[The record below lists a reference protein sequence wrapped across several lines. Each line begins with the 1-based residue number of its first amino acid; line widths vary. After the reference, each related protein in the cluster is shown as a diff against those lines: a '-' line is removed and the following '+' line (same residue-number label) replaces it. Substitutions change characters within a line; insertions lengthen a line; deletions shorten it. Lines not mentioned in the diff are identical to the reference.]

1 MGENHMSQLS
11 KDQNRNL
18 KNGLES
24 KLFEPVKMGAWNLR
38 SRTAMA
44 PLTRCFADDQTGVV
58 GDDVVEYYRKRAA
71 DGIGLIISE
80 GTVIS
85 PRGKGYPG
93 IPGIYSEE
101 QIQGW
106 KKVTDAV
113 HKEGGTMIAQIW
125 HVGRLSH
132 HELAGNLPPQAP
144 SAIPAE
150 GLVSRFRKPYDIP
163 EEMTIADIREVV
175 SQYTQAAKNA
185 IEAGF
190 DGVEIHA
197 AHGYLIDQFNS
208 DITNHRTDQY
218 GGNLAQRLTF
228 MKEVIR
234 AVIDAIGTERTMI
247 RFSAHKADVPNYM
260 WEDPETAIRTF
271 VEAFKEV
278 GAILLHPSIMQFNRV
293 LADGKTM
300 HQLVR
305 KYWDGVI
312 VGVGSLDPEMGEQA
326 LEEGTIDVA
335 AFGRP
340 LISNPNF
347 LHRLKNGEE
356 LEEYD
361 AKKHLNILV

>member
-1 MGENHMSQLS
+1 MAQIS
-11 KDQNRNL
+11 KEINSLGNL

-24 KLFEPVKMGAWNLR
+24 KLFEPIKIGAWNLR
-38 SRTAMA
+38 SRIAMA
-44 PLTRCFADDQTGVV
+44 PLTRSFADDQTGVV
-58 GDDVVEYYRKRAA
+58 GEDIVEYYRKRAA
-71 DGIGLIISE
+71 DGVGLIISE

-85 PRGKGYPG
+85 PRGKGNPG
-93 IPGIYSEE
+93 VPGIYSDE
-101 QIQGW
+101 QIMGW

-150 GLVSRFRKPYDIP
+150 GLVSRFRKPYDVP
-163 EEMTIADIREVV
+163 EEMTIEDINEVIN
-175 SQYTQAAKNA
+175 QYAQAAKNA
-185 IEAGF
+185 IAAGF
-190 DGVEIHA
+190 DGVEIHG

-208 DITNHRTDQY
+208 DITNHRTDEY
-218 GGNLAQRLTF
+218 GGDLSQRLTF
-228 MKEVIR
+228 MKEVIK

-247 RFSAHKADVPNYM
+247 RFSAFKGDIPNYM
-260 WEDPETAIRTF
+260 WDDPEMAIRTF
-271 VEAFKEV
+271 VEAFKEA
-278 GAILLHPSIMQFNRV
+278 GATMIHPSTMQFDRV

-312 VGVGSLDPEMGEQA
+312 IGVGTLNPEMANQA
-326 LEEGTIDVA
+326 IEEGIIDVA

-340 LISNPNF
+340 FIANPDF
-347 LHRLKNGEE
+347 IHRLKSGKE

-361 AKKHLNILV
+361 VKKHLNTLI